1 VCHTFIIG
9 IDHINKDLVLFGLIL
24 GIVASEIISAYWR
37 SRYPNAPKVYAFNRR
52 IHHGELGVLLTLSAF
67 LLRRTNP
74 AVSIAAAVLTG
85 IGLGLVKDDRAD
97 IMDWFKL
104 DKNEKD
110 DAVYNEEKEKLQHMQ
125 KQIRSLIDAQEEEI
139 ELQIKR
145 SETMISS
152 QVPQ

>member
-1 VCHTFIIG
+1 MVF
-9 IDHINKDLVLFGLIL
+9 FGLIL
-24 GIVASEIISAYWR
+24 GIIASEIFSAYWR
-37 SRYPNAPKVYAFNRR
+37 SRYPNPPKVYAFNRR
-52 IHHGELGVLLTLSAF
+52 IHHGELGVLLTLSAL

-104 DKNEKD
+104 NKNEKD
-110 DAVYNEEKEKLQHMQ
+110 ETEYNEEEEKLQHMQ
-125 KQIRSLIDAQEEEI
+125 KQIRGLIDTQEEEI

-145 SETMISS
+145 SKD
-152 QVPQ
+152 QKQ